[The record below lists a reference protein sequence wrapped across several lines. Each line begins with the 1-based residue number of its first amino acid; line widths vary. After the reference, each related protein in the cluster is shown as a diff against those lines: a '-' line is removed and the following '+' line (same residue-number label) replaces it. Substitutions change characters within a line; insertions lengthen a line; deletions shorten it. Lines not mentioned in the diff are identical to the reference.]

1 MGLIIRVVV
10 VVGLA
15 IDAYVHF
22 HLASDFKSN
31 NDGLI
36 SGDWMF
42 RLEGL
47 AAAVIAVLVLIWA
60 NRFTYLLAF
69 LIAAVGV
76 AAVVLFSKYNLGKIW
91 PMSTVYD
98 PIWSTEKW
106 VSLYGEAAAAVAAL
120 IGTFRSPSGRR
131 AVGQRR
137 VAAR

>member
-1 MGLIIRVVV
+1 MGFIIRAVVV
-10 VVGLA
+10 IGLA

-22 HLASDFKSN
+22 HLASDFKNN

-69 LIAAVGV
+69 LIAALGV
-76 AAVVLFSKYNLGKIW
+76 AAVVLFSKYNLGRIW
-91 PMSTVYD
+91 PMSTIYD

-106 VSLYGEAAAAVAAL
+106 VSLWGEAAAAVAAF
-120 IGTFRSPSGRR
+120 IGMFLTPAGRRISGRE
-131 AVGQRR
+131 R
-137 VAAR
+137 VPVR